1 MVAVRF
7 SDDPRLWEHI
17 GSLSAEVWPEYNLH
31 GDVLN
36 QFWSRLYE
44 VFPDYQFV
52 LYDEEADEVLAE
64 AHTIPVAW
72 DGTVEGLGPGIDASI
87 RAGFE
92 LHAKGGSASALCALA
107 AEIPPQNRDRRL
119 AGVILQHMTAMARSA
134 EFGRLI
140 APVRPNWKDRYPLT
154 PIGRYTAW
162 VREDGQPFDPWL
174 RVHKRMGGEIS
185 VPIPESMRITGT
197 VAEWEA
203 WTAMSFPESGE
214 YVFPAGLAT
223 VRIDREADVGS
234 YWEPNVW
241 IIHSVSA
248 TRDRQPGDAPSR

>member
-1 MVAVRF
+1 MAVVAVRF

-17 GSLSAEVWPEYNLH
+17 DGLSAEVWPEYNLH

-36 QFWSRLYE
+36 LFWSRLYE

-52 LYDEEADEVLAE
+52 LYDEDADEVLAE

-162 VREDGQPFDPWL
+162 VL
-174 RVHKRMGGEIS
+174 S
-185 VPIPESMRITGT
+185 
-197 VAEWEA
+197 
-203 WTAMSFPESGE
+203 
-214 YVFPAGLAT
+214 L
-223 VRIDREADVGS
+223 
-234 YWEPNVW
+234 
-241 IIHSVSA
+241 IHI
-248 TRDRQPGDAPSR
+248 